1 MCRRINAFKS
11 LTMKGNDKLHE
22 AYICLGS
29 NEPDAAARVGA
40 AASRLSALVEEE
52 AFSGAFA
59 TRPAPPADPDGPEY
73 VNAVMRVSSPLSLRE
88 LQQLLKDLEAALGRR
103 SEHKQSGRVVI
114 DLDVVVYDGEV
125 CRVAEFASSY
135 FMHGYRLCI
144 GSNTGGNPVR

>member
-52 AFSGAFA
+52 AFSGAYA
-59 TRPAPPADPDGPEY
+59 
-73 VNAVMRVSSPLSLRE
+73 NAVMRVSSPLSLRE